1 MRKIFLLVK
10 TIIKSGGGGMSAGKK
25 ARSRIVLPIV
35 LVFAFISFAGPM
47 ALLTSGIYDT
57 LVSASVNPGVI
68 LPLVFGATCAVI
80 FIFGVI
86 YVISVMYHAADIE
99 LLSYLPIKP
108 YEILS
113 AKFITLIIYEY
124 IFEAFILLP
133 VIYEFGVK
141 SGGGIPYI
149 IYSVILF
156 LITPCIALSMAA
168 VLVIILMRFTNIAK
182 NKQAFRFIIS
192 ILVVL
197 FAIGLNV
204 FAQMSVKNISE
215 SQLAAALQSSTLP
228 SMFNGIFPGIGF
240 ASGALTQ
247 SGSMGGLVNLI
258 LFILCSAAAFA
269 VFLLIGQLLYEK
281 GVSGVTEVTAKRKGV
296 QDLGR
301 ETESLSAFNA
311 YVRKEIKLLFRS
323 PTAFINCVLMTFIWP
338 VLLLVGFMSGGSGK
352 LSQLAGMISS
362 IDSAVLIAILAGIS
376 AFISCAIPIAST
388 AISREGKSL
397 YFTKYIPMSM
407 RSQIN
412 AKIVPGMIFSSVS
425 VVLIIIIGFFIGV
438 DVVTGIVSIIIG
450 LVIMAAGSYIG
461 LLLDIANPKLTWINE
476 QQAIKQNLNV
486 VLHMLIGIVLG
497 AVAIVPPIIFGMT
510 AVISVIY
517 NLAVFSILLVIL
529 AKYTRT
535 RGVKKLI
542 DMDV

>member
-1 MRKIFLLVK
+1 MRKIFLIVK
-10 TIIKSGGGGMSAGKK
+10 TTLKSGGGGLTAGKSS
-25 ARSRIVLPIV
+25 RSRIVLPIV

-47 ALLTSGIYDT
+47 ALLTSAIYDA
-57 LVSASVNPGVI
+57 LISMGYNPGLI

-99 LLSYLPIKP
+99 LLSYMPIRP
-108 YEILS
+108 HEILS
-113 AKFITLIIYEY
+113 AKFITLTIYEY
-124 IFEAFILLP
+124 AFEAFILLP
-133 VIYEFGVK
+133 VIFEYGVK

-156 LITPCIALSMAA
+156 LITPCIALSMAS
-168 VLVIILMRFTNIAK
+168 VLVIILMRFTSFGK

-197 FAIGLNV
+197 LAVGLNV
-204 FAQMSVKNISE
+204 FAQMSVKGM
-215 SQLAAALQSSTLP
+215 SQSQMAAALQSSSLSST
-228 SMFNGIFPGIGF
+228 FNGIFPGIGF
-240 ASGALTQ
+240 ASGALAQ
-247 SGSMGGLVNLI
+247 SGSLEGLLNLI
-258 LFILCSAAAFA
+258 LFVACSAAAFA
-269 VFLLIGQLLYEK
+269 VFLIVGQLLYAK
-281 GVSGVTEVTAKRKGV
+281 GVSGVTEVAAKRKGV

-301 ETESLSAFNA
+301 ETASLSAFNA

-338 VLLLVGFMSGGSGK
+338 VLLLIGFISGGKGA
-352 LSQLAGMISS
+352 LSQLADVISHA
-362 IDSAVLIAILAGIS
+362 DSAVLIAILAGIC

-407 RSQIN
+407 RSQLN
-412 AKIVPGMIFSSVS
+412 AKVVPGMIFSALSVTM
-425 VVLIIIIGFFIGV
+425 IIIIGIFIGV
-438 DVVTGIVSIIIG
+438 NVITGIVSLIIG

-461 LLLDIANPKLTWINE
+461 LMLDIANPKLSWINE
-476 QQAIKQNLNV
+476 QQAIKQNMNV
-486 VLHMLIGIVLG
+486 ILHMLIGAVLG
-497 AVAIVPPIIFGMT
+497 AVAILPPVILSMS
-510 AVISVIY
+510 AVITVLY
-517 NLAVFSILLVIL
+517 NLAVFSVLLLILVR
-529 AKYTRT
+529 YTRT

-542 DMDV
+542 DMNV